1 MKKKLFIAAIIMAIS
16 VTAFSGCR
24 MSTDLSKRH
33 SSGSSS
39 KASSKQKTTESKH
52 YSESAQTDR
61 KARTESRAE
70 RTTEPPAENEKALAY
85 KAYYDYLSNHKD
97 LFNNKSGYDSENNSR
112 IIAFKDLNNDGVD
125 EMVCTK
131 YSDSRHLVTN
141 LCVLS
146 YKNGA
151 LQTLYDNELYTHA
164 GAEAAYSVFI
174 ADDLEM
180 YSVLNQHPRSNVI
193 KYEVNDSSVKAVH
206 VARTDGKGTGDPVV
220 DFYIESDRVSGSEY
234 NSFVD
239 NIKSKAMYNLCY
251 NRSNMENKS
260 ANDISMS
267 YDEACDYLNKNS

>member
-1 MKKKLFIAAIIMAIS
+1 MKKKLIIAAIIMAIS

-24 MSTDLSKRH
+24 MSTDLPARH

-39 KASSKQKTTESKH
+39 NPSSKQKTTGQKH
-52 YSESAQTDR
+52 YSEPVQT
-61 KARTESRAE
+61 ATEVRTESHAE
-70 RTTEPPAENEKALAY
+70 PLTEPPAENEKALAY
-85 KAYYDYLSNHKD
+85 RAYYDYLSNHKD

-131 YSDSRHLVTN
+131 YSDSRQFVTN
-141 LCVLS
+141 LCIIS

-151 LQTLYDNELYTHA
+151 IQTLYDNELYTHA

-174 ADDLEM
+174 TDDLEM
-180 YSVLNQHPRSNVI
+180 YSVLTQHPRSNVI

-206 VARTDGKGTGDPVV
+206 IARTDGNGTGDPVV